1 MKKQIVLAAAVLGVA
16 AAQTVPTAASRAEAR
31 AKGTYELF
39 VGGGQPGY
47 TDGVQSA
54 KLAF

>member
-39 VGGGQPGY
+39 VGGSQPGY

>member
-1 MKKQIVLAAAVLGVA
+1 MKKQVVLAAAVLGVA
-16 AAQTVPTAASRAEAR
+16 AAQAVPTAASRAEAR

-47 TDGVQSA
+47 TDGVMSA
-54 KLAF
+54 KVGF